1 MPRRTV
7 AALFVAAGLAA
18 CGNKSIYVH
27 DDLMSQSDPEKMLAC
42 TKAQFDSMR
51 YKVSRYDADD
61 RRLEGKKLRPDIQRA
76 DPGFYRAYELIEVLI
91 TPDAS
96 GHTKMALQGHSFF
109 DTRGYQGP
117 KDVEQAASDTV
128 KADMARVADRCGK
141 SAVY

>member
-7 AALFVAAGLAA
+7 AVVLLAAGLAA

-27 DDLMSQSDPEKMLAC
+27 DDITSQSDPEKMLAC

-51 YKVSRYDADD
+51 YKVSRYDVDD
-61 RRLEGKKLRPDIQRA
+61 HRLEGKKLRPDITRA

-96 GHTKMALQGHSFF
+96 GHTRMALKGHSFF

-117 KDVEQAASDTV
+117 QDVEQVASDTV
-128 KADMARVADRCGK
+128 KRDMARVADRCGK
-141 SAVY
+141 TAVY